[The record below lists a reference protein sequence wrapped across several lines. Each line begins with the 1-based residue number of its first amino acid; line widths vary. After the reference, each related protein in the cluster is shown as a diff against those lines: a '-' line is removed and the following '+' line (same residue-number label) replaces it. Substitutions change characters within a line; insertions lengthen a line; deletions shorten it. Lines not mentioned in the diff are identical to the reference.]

1 MLTSFSNRM
10 LLLPT
15 NMWLGSTHFL
25 GCDIYHIISNI
36 LKNILKISSF
46 LPDVCFLPMFHFLGS
61 LGFSGIRVLICSFN
75 NIEVL
80 YQNGFWNAYWFNI
93 IYLSIFY
100 WLLSIWEHFFCLICL
115 YNNLSIYNV
124 FLCKIYR
131 LLGLMRVHNEQSN
144 SFFGPDIRVI
154 CLWLFS

>member
-10 LLLPT
+10 LLLST

-100 WLLSIWEHFFCLICL
+100 WLLSIWEHFFWSISITI
-115 YNNLSIYNV
+115 YLSIYL
-124 FLCKIYR
+124 FIYISIY
-131 LLGLMRVHNEQSN
+131 LSIM
-144 SFFGPDIRVI
+144 SFFVKSIDFWG
-154 CLWLFS
+154 